1 MSDTS
6 DPAERPPERVLEAA
20 RAAYRSRRP
29 DTLLATPLADSA
41 ADALPGLRRGPESGP
56 RLLAFRAAES
66 ELHLHVTARGDTC
79 DLVGQFV
86 PAGRFAVQLRH
97 AGGVASHSSDP
108 GGAFVARFVPRG
120 PVSLVC
126 FPVDSAGPG
135 LTVPWTLL

>member
-79 DLVGQFV
+79 DLVGQFI

-97 AGGVASHSSDP
+97 AGGVSSHSSDP

-126 FPVDSAGPG
+126 FPVDSADPG